1 MGRARECMVVQT
13 SFAHEA
19 EADDPP
25 QGRPCCVQEYIG
37 RTVGGFAW
45 LPWQKDFHG
54 ESACSRPSASHVA
67 HIPPLAQN
75 TLTQKS
81 CPRMLCSMTCACTLG
96 LSRTRPGPPTPRS
109 ACPRRGSRPCAPAR
123 ARRAQPHCCSQAQ
136 QQRQRIVLRCNP
148 APGQGGLALHARA
161 SKMIRF
167 CAHNKP
173 AHHSDGPTDT
183 LKHLQIMLHIVQCLA
198 REWRHCGATKYA
210 CPDASTPTPLAHHF
224 ALASCTLPPKVPTW
238 IHFVALHFSPLV
250 TGQLPCRLLSSSSV
264 GPQAA
269 ARSARSELAPGKAA
283 AAKRN
288 IVVRCW
294 LCWHRKTMR
303 TGGRSGLTSGPAC
316 LYTQNP
322 HDRAACGHAV
332 PLLCQA
338 HQHLLTRSQPLAPRS
353 GPPASLMR
361 RGHLLRSAARL

>member
-173 AHHSDGPTDT
+173 THHSDGPTDT

-250 TGQLPCRLLSSSSV
+250 TGQLPCRLLSSSSPLGRRLPRAALAQSSLLARPLLPSVTSWFAAGSV
-264 GPQAA
+264 GTERPCVRAA
-269 ARSARSELAPGKAA
+269 GAASPAALPAFIPKILTTEQHAAMQSHYSARLI
-283 AAKRN
+283 N
-288 IVVRCW
+288 
-294 LCWHRKTMR
+294 TF
-303 TGGRSGLTSGPAC
+303 
-316 LYTQNP
+316 
-322 HDRAACGHAV
+322 
-332 PLLCQA
+332 
-338 HQHLLTRSQPLAPRS
+338 
-353 GPPASLMR
+353 
-361 RGHLLRSAARL
+361 